1 MGTKTVLKIN
11 LLYESSSHPSVSMCP
26 DLLIHLFLI
35 KLLFLSPVLGLSFA
49 FTLLN

>member
-11 LLYESSSHPSVSMCP
+11 LLYESSTCLNVSMHL
-26 DLLIHLFLI
+26 DMLIHLFLT